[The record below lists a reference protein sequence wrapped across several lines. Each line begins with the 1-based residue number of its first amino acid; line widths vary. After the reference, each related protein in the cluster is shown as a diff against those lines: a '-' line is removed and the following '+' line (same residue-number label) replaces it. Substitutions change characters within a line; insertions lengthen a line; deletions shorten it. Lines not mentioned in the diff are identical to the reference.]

1 MEPKGLKV
9 IITGSTG
16 MVGEGVLLV
25 CLRDPDIEKILV
37 INRRPLGITHPKL
50 TEIIHENFY
59 DLSPIESQL
68 SGYDA
73 CFFCLGVSS
82 VGMKMDKYFKVTYE
96 LTMHFGETVS
106 RLNKDMVF
114 IYVAGAGTDGTEKG
128 RVEWARIKGKTEND
142 LMKLPFRKAYGYRPG
157 FIKPVKGQK
166 NSHSFYKVVNW
177 TFPIGKKL
185 SPDFFSTMEELG
197 LSMIR
202 LARTDYPK
210 NIIYG
215 KDIAR
220 LAEEQKA
227 SEEKNQ

>member
-1 MEPKGLKV
+1 MESKGLKV

-25 CLRDPDIEKILV
+25 CLGDPDIEKILV

-59 DLSPIESQL
+59 DLSLIESQL
-68 SGYDA
+68 SGFNA

-82 VGMKMDKYFKVTYE
+82 VGMKMDKYYKVTYE

-114 IYVAGAGTDGTEKG
+114 VYVAGAGTDGTEKG
-128 RVEWARIKGKTEND
+128 RIEWARIKGKTEND

-157 FIKPVKGQK
+157 FIKPVKGQTRA
-166 NSHSFYKVVNW
+166 HSFYKYINW
-177 TFPIGKKL
+177 FFPLGKKL
-185 SPDFFSTMEELG
+185 FPDGFNTMEELG

-202 LARTDYPK
+202 LTTTDYPK

-227 SEEKNQ
+227 SEL

>member
-16 MVGEGVLLV
+16 IVGEGVLLV
-25 CLRDPDIEKILV
+25 CLADPDIEKILV

-128 RVEWARIKGKTEND
+128 RVEWARIKGKVENE
-142 LMKLPFRKAYGYRPG
+142 LRKLPFRRSYGYRPG
-157 FIKPVKGQK
+157 FIKPYPGQK
-166 NSHSFYKVVNW
+166 RAHSFYKVVNW
-177 TFPIGKKL
+177 LFPLGKKL
-185 SPDFFSTMEELG
+185 SPDFFNTMEELG
-197 LSMIR
+197 LSMIKLVR
-202 LARTDYPK
+202 NDYAKDTIYGRDITILARP
-210 NIIYG
+210 
-215 KDIAR
+215 
-220 LAEEQKA
+220 
-227 SEEKNQ
+227 